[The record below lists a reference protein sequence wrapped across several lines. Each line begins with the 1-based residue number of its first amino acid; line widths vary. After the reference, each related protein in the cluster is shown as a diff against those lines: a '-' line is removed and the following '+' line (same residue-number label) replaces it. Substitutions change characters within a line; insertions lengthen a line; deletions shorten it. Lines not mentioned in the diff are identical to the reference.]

1 VPLYEASAVAEFQTW
16 NYCMLVVYK
25 VRVECG
31 FPLPHIGICIAMGS
45 CACATE
51 QIPNSCGFCPLPMTQ
66 IPNKTAYRLQKA
78 RIKAYTCAKSTT
90 GLI

>member
-1 VPLYEASAVAEFQTW
+1 
-16 NYCMLVVYK
+16 MLVVYK

-31 FPLPHIGICIAMGS
+31 FPLPYIGTWIAMGS
-45 CACATE
+45 YACAIE
-51 QIPNSCGFCPLPMTQ
+51 QILKSCGFCLLPMTQ